1 MNWKKLWSVLK
12 DYTLVTL
19 GMAFY
24 VLGWTIFLVPNNMVG
39 GGVSGIASMVQY
51 ATHIPMGY
59 TYFAINVVL
68 LIIGFATLGKGFGV
82 KTVYAIIICSAGLNW
97 AQVVMPQEIITE
109 LALNNGKLLCTIMGG
124 LMVGSGIGI
133 AMHGGGSSG
142 GTDII
147 ALILNKYRN
156 IPTGKSILWMDVVII
171 LSSLLVPS
179 FTETGEQVGIYEKI
193 TTVVFGVILVVV
205 NGYVIDIW
213 LSGSKQS
220 VQVFIM
226 SHRYAEI
233 ADAIT
238 NDLHRGVTVLP
249 SKGWYT
255 KEEGQVL
262 MVIIRKTD
270 LNPMLRYIKNIDPS
284 AFFTVGS
291 VSSVYGKG
299 FDKLKGAKKVEK

>member
-1 MNWKKLWSVLK
+1 MNSKKLWSVLK
-12 DYTLVTL
+12 DYFLVTL
-19 GMAFY
+19 GMSFY

-59 TYFAINVVL
+59 TYFAINAIL
-68 LIIGFATLGKGFGV
+68 LMIGFATLGKGFGV
-82 KTVYAIIICSAGLNW
+82 KTVYAIIVASFGLNW
-97 AQVVMPQEIITE
+97 TQVVIPQEIIVE
-109 LALNNGKLLCTIMGG
+109 LAVNNGKLLCTIMGG

-147 ALILNKYRN
+147 ALILNKYKN
-156 IPTGKSILWMDVVII
+156 IPTGKSILWMDVAII
-171 LSSLLVPS
+171 LSSLFIPS
-179 FTETGEQVGIYEKI
+179 YTEAGVQVGFYEKV
-193 TTVVFGVILVVV
+193 TTVVFGIILVVV
-205 NGYVIDIW
+205 NGNVIDLW
-213 LSGSKQS
+213 LSGAKQS

-226 SHRYAEI
+226 SHKYAEI

-238 NDLHRGVTVLP
+238 NDMHRGVTVFP
-249 SKGWYT
+249 ATGWYT
-255 KEEGQVL
+255 KEEGHVI

-270 LNPMLRYIKNIDPS
+270 VNTMLRFIMGIDPA

-299 FDKLKGAKKVEK
+299 FDRLKGVKKIDK